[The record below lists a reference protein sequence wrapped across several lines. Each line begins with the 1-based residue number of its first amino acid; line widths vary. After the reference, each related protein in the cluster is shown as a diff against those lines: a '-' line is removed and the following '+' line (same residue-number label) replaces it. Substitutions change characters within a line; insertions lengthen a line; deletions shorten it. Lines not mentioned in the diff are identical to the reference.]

1 MKLTTTLPLLLS
13 GALLISCGLVGC
25 LPYKVNTVDFRQI
38 SASSNGMVPKIDI
51 DTNVS
56 ISGPFG
62 GFIKSKKPYSI
73 RVDHTDLS
81 FSVAAIELTKVVVT
95 YNDGSIDPRA
105 AALQMPLRFASRHHV
120 AINSGGPPP
129 NYTFET
135 PMRIVTGQVSKVISR
150 AEPFTLI
157 IEGRVIKDKGRAIP
171 FKVKRSY
178 KPEFENSI
186 QSWTEVIS
194 SC

>member
-1 MKLTTTLPLLLS
+1 
-13 GALLISCGLVGC
+13 
-25 LPYKVNTVDFRQI
+25 VNTVDFHQT

-81 FSVAAIELTKVVVT
+81 FSVAAIELTKVVVA
-95 YNDGSIDPRA
+95 YEDGSIDPSA
-105 AALQMPLRFASRHHV
+105 AALKLPLRFASRHHV

-135 PMRIVTGQVSKVISR
+135 PMRIVTGRVSKVISR

-178 KPEFENSI
+178 TPEFENSI